1 MFCYSAY
8 LLIFFNV
15 SILLCWLV
23 HDSIF
28 LSVFW
33 IIVTHLNAHILW
45 YLQTIST
52 GTLFQRIIRRS
63 IIGNKIGGSFKYFLI
78 FHITVA
84 RKLLVENILSRIR
97 MFSLV
102 FFLTYEVNVY
112 AVGVLGFCCW
122 VLLPCSWKFKQTEK
136 NVVLYQFCNIGMYL
150 MWMTI
155 KFLLSGNLYIIHG
168 QVQYYGKP
176 V

>member
-45 YLQTIST
+45 YLQTTST

-84 RKLLVENILSRIR
+84 RKVLVENILSRISL
-97 MFSLV
+97 FSLV
-102 FFLTYEVNVY
+102 FFLMFMLWGFWGFVV
-112 AVGVLGFCCW
+112 GFCCP
-122 VLLPCSWKFKQTEK
+122 VRESVKKQEK
-136 NVVLYQFCNIGMYL
+136 MLCCTSSVIFGCTWCEWL
-150 MWMTI
+150 
-155 KFLLSGNLYIIHG
+155 
-168 QVQYYGKP
+168 
-176 V
+176 